1 MFECSFSIMH
11 VSEQSNMSS
20 INKFLVFPALT
31 IDQKAVRLAKTT
43 GYKYANNHKK
53 FFFQAVRVVS
63 PSSSLVLVPF
73 ATRAFPGT
81 TWRRRELF
89 IPNNFEVYEGHV
101 INTSG
106 VHFSAEE
113 FGFRSHLLCCR
124 KCDRFHGAAHLKWL
138 ICQ

>member
-53 FFFQAVRVVS
+53 FFQAVRVVS

-81 TWRRRELF
+81 TWRRRGHF
-89 IPNNFEVYEGHV
+89 IQNNFVVFEGDRRCYQYIRGTITCRRV
-101 INTSG
+101 
-106 VHFSAEE
+106 
-113 FGFRSHLLCCR
+113 RSHLLCCR

-138 ICQ
+138 ICH

>member
-1 MFECSFSIMH
+1 M
-11 VSEQSNMSS
+11 
-20 INKFLVFPALT
+20 
-31 IDQKAVRLAKTT
+31 
-43 GYKYANNHKK
+43 
-53 FFFQAVRVVS
+53 RVVS

-81 TWRRRELF
+81 TWRRRGHF
-89 IPNNFEVYEGHV
+89 TPNNFEVYEGHV

-124 KCDRFHGAAHLKWL
+124 KCDRFHGTAHLKWL
-138 ICQ
+138 INQ